1 MNTVIVLINF
11 IMQNLATVLIALALA
26 LVCALIIV
34 KMVRDKKKGKSGC
47 GCGCSGCAMS
57 GMCHTQNNQEQNKS

>member
-1 MNTVIVLINF
+1 MIVLNF
-11 IMQNLATVLIALALA
+11 IIQNLATVLIALALIF
-26 LVCALIIV
+26 VCALIIV

-57 GMCHTQNNQEQNKS
+57 GMCHAQNNQEKNKS

>member
-1 MNTVIVLINF
+1 MIVLINF

-57 GMCHTQNNQEQNKS
+57 GMCHTQNNQEKNKS